1 MDKKNELIKIIQDAN
16 VADDFKAELIS
27 LVEADENFGPD
38 TIKKVREKIT
48 EHAYDAIDEIT
59 DLEMEDALV
68 DFNREIDQLD
78 KDINQFETDINQKA
92 DEIDANA
99 LRDKIT

>member
-1 MDKKNELIKIIQDAN
+1 MDKKSKLIKVIQDAK
-16 VADDFKAELIS
+16 VEDGFKTELIS
-27 LVEADENFGPD
+27 LVEVDENFGAD
-38 TIKKVREKIT
+38 TIKKVQEKIT
-48 EHAYDAIDEIT
+48 EHAYDAIDEMT
-59 DLEMEDALV
+59 NLEMEDALA